1 MQIQGGRARVG
12 AGQASST
19 AGSPVRCGHLVGA
32 VGRGPGAARLHPPP
46 SSPRAPGGGRGRE
59 MSQRPGAGRPQ
70 TQTSLETEQDGPL
83 APGAL
88 EKGAFTWA
96 AAPACGPSPVAEAT
110 QCLTPLCCHL
120 TSMTQ
125 PCWSQATSDPGDGDV
140 SPHSSPRTA
149 QPRSCTPC
157 GRRAGAPLGAQAES
171 AASLAPRPRVS
182 QLGDPTGP
190 PSPRVLPTWDD
201 FEDKLPCLLWV
212 GGDLLDRASW

>member
-1 MQIQGGRARVG
+1 MSVTTPGGPNTFLSLILTVILVVPISQMKKQWQEETKSRAHSYANTRW
-12 AGQASST
+12 Q
-19 AGSPVRCGHLVGA
+19 
-32 VGRGPGAARLHPPP
+32 GPGRSRAGELYSGVTCQVRPPCGSSREGARGRPAAPPAQQPP
-46 SSPRAPGGGRGRE
+46 SSWGGRGRE

-149 QPRSCTPC
+149 QP
-157 GRRAGAPLGAQAES
+157 
-171 AASLAPRPRVS
+171 
-182 QLGDPTGP
+182 
-190 PSPRVLPTWDD
+190 
-201 FEDKLPCLLWV
+201 
-212 GGDLLDRASW
+212 